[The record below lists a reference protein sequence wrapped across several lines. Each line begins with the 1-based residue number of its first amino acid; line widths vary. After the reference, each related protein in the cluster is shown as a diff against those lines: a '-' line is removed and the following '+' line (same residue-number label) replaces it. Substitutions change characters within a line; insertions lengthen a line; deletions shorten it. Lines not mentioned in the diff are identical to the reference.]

1 MEQNKDTKLN
11 SPDTQKPEDLSF
23 QVMPRLGINP
33 IQRKGEIEPLELKKE
48 TVAPEHHELPQ
59 EKQEH
64 ESFFK
69 SRGFYVGIAVVVAVI
84 IAGGLYLFFANR
96 APLND
101 TTTISTRLPKVWLT
115 QYFNAEGC
123 QDAAVC
129 GDEADP
135 DNDGLTNIE
144 EFKEGTSPISSD
156 TDQDGLADGDEV
168 NVYKT
173 DPVLKYTDRR
183 VLATQ
188 EDYND
193 GHSLRNNYDP
203 LTPGIKLT
211 ETRMSQIASD
221 TVEFGLHE
229 PTTETLNNDSS
240 SLPNSDSKTVSV
252 FIEGNEFLPQ
262 ISFVNAGDTVVWLNK
277 DREQHKITYSGS
289 TDLPNFDSTV
299 LGTDQTY
306 SFTFDVIGTYE
317 YSDQLNPSVTGTIE
331 VR

>member
-1 MEQNKDTKLN
+1 MEQNKDNKLN
-11 SPDTQKPEDLSF
+11 SPDTQKPEDISY
-23 QVMPRLGINP
+23 QVMPRLGVNP
-33 IQRKGEIEPLELKKE
+33 EHSKSKIEPPELKKDI
-48 TVAPEHHELPQ
+48 VVPEHHE
-59 EKQEH
+59 EHDQEH

-69 SRGFYVGIAVVVAVI
+69 SRGFYVGLAVVVAVI
-84 IAGGLYLFFANR
+84 VAGGLYLFFANR
-96 APLND
+96 IPKND
-101 TTTISTRLPKVWLT
+101 TPTISTRLPKVWLM

-123 QDAAVC
+123 EDATLC
-129 GDEADP
+129 GDEADS
-135 DNDGLTNIE
+135 DNDGLINID

-156 TDQDGLADGDEV
+156 TDGDGLADGDEI

-193 GHSLRNNYDP
+193 GHSLQNNYDP

-211 ETRMSQIASD
+211 ETRLSQIASD

-229 PTTETLNNDSS
+229 PTTTTLNSTSS
-240 SLPNSDSKTVSV
+240 SLPNSEAKTVSV

-262 ISFVNAGDTVVWLNK
+262 TSFVNVGDTIVWLNK
-277 DREQHKITYSGS
+277 DSEQHKITYSGS
-289 TDLPNFDSTV
+289 TELPNFNSTV

-317 YSDQLNPSVTGTIE
+317 YSDQLNPSALGTIE